1 MAAEERFNELDGM
14 RGIATILVI
23 SYHIFKRGDYFTT
36 NAILHFV
43 TSLTLYGWY
52 ALDTFFVLSGFLIT
66 GILLRTKEEKHYYK
80 NFYVR
85 RSLRVFPL
93 YYFVLTLIL
102 LLIPI
107 LDPDYVKEIPKALPY
122 YLFYQQNWFH
132 FLSSVKGT
140 EYLSVT
146 WSLAIEEQFYL
157 LFPFLVY
164 YTRKETL
171 AKISGAI
178 IVVSILAR
186 VLSVFLWKDAA
197 QMTNFYFYNTFTRFE
212 EIAFGILI
220 AIAFTYP
227 DWKSKLSKIS
237 LPVFLVTY
245 PALLIAEVI
254 TSRDI
259 GIPHPAYGNIPL
271 TVIGY
276 TLASVFASALII
288 TLTTQD
294 RLSFI
299 RRFFRNKVLTFFG
312 DHSYSIYL
320 FHMPVGLT
328 LLDYLW
334 RTNLRGWQFYFV
346 YIGATI
352 GITIMISVLTWNFLE
367 KPMLNL
373 KKYFEYREPAKPS

>member
-1 MAAEERFNELDGM
+1 MAAEERVNELDGM

-36 NAILHFV
+36 NAILHFI

-66 GILLRTKEEKHYYK
+66 GILLRTRDEKHYFK

-93 YYFVLTLIL
+93 YYFVLALIL
-102 LLIPI
+102 LLMPV
-107 LDPDYVKEIPKALPY
+107 LDPDYVSQIPKSLPY

-132 FLSSVKGT
+132 FMTSVTGT
-140 EYLSVT
+140 EHLSVT

-157 LFPFLVY
+157 LFPFLVF

-171 AKISGAI
+171 AKIAGAI
-178 IVVSILAR
+178 IGVSILAR
-186 VLSVFLWKDAA
+186 ILSVFLWTDVA

-212 EIAFGILI
+212 EISFGILI

-227 DWKSKLSKIS
+227 QWKAKLSKIAM
-237 LPVFLVTY
+237 PVFLITY

-254 TSRDI
+254 TSREI
-259 GIPHPAYGNIPL
+259 GIPHPAYGNVPL

-276 TLASVFASALII
+276 TMASIFASALII
-288 TLTTQD
+288 VLTTHD
-294 RLSFI
+294 RTTFI
-299 RRFFRNKVLTFFG
+299 RRFFRNKILTFFG

-328 LLDYLW
+328 MLDFMW
-334 RTNLRGWQFYFV
+334 RSGYRGWPFYFI
-346 YIGATI
+346 YIGVTI
-352 GITIMISVLTWNFLE
+352 GITIFISTLTWNFLE

-373 KKYFEYREPAKPS
+373 KKYFDYKEPAQ

>member
-1 MAAEERFNELDGM
+1 MAAEERVNELDGM
-14 RGIATILVI
+14 HGIATILVI

-66 GILLRTKEEKHYYK
+66 GILLRTKEEKHYFK

-93 YYFVLTLIL
+93 YYFVLALIL
-102 LLIPI
+102 FLMPR
-107 LDPDYVKEIPKALPY
+107 LDPDYVAEIPKSLPY

-132 FLSSVKGT
+132 FMTSVKGT
-140 EYLSVT
+140 EHLSVT

-157 LFPFLVY
+157 LFPFLVF

-171 AKISGAI
+171 AKIAGAI
-178 IVVSILAR
+178 IAVSILAR
-186 VLSVFLWKDAA
+186 ILSVFLWTDVA

-212 EIAFGILI
+212 EISFGILI

-227 DWKSKLSKIS
+227 EWKAKLTKIAM
-237 LPVFLVTY
+237 PVFLITY
-245 PALLIAEVI
+245 PTLLIAEVI
-254 TSRDI
+254 TSREI
-259 GIPHPAYGNIPL
+259 GIPHPAYGNVPL

-276 TLASVFASALII
+276 TLASVFASALIVV
-288 TLTTQD
+288 LTTHD
-294 RLSFI
+294 RTAFI
-299 RRFFRNKVLTFFG
+299 RRFFRNKILVFFG

-328 LLDYLW
+328 LLDFMW
-334 RTNLRGWQFYFV
+334 RSGYRGWQFYFI
-346 YIGATI
+346 YIGLTI
-352 GITIMISVLTWNFLE
+352 GITILISTLTWNFLE

-373 KKYFEYREPAKPS
+373 KKYFDYKEPAQ

>member
-1 MAAEERFNELDGM
+1 MASEERFNELDGM

-36 NAILHFV
+36 NAVLHFI

-66 GILLRTKEEKHYYK
+66 GILLRTKEEKDYFK

-93 YYFVLTLIL
+93 YYFVLALIL
-102 LLIPI
+102 FLMPK
-107 LDPDYVKEIPKALPY
+107 LDPDYVAEIPKALPY

-132 FLSSVKGT
+132 FLTNVKGT
-140 EYLSVT
+140 EHLSVT

-164 YTRKETL
+164 FTRKETL
-171 AKISGAI
+171 AKVAGGI
-178 IVVSILAR
+178 IFVSILAR
-186 VLSVFLWKDAA
+186 VLSAFLWTDVD

-212 EIAFGILI
+212 EISFGILI
-220 AIAFTYP
+220 AVAFTYP
-227 DWKSKLSKIS
+227 DWKAKLSRIAM
-237 LPVFLVTY
+237 PVFLIAY
-245 PALLIAEVI
+245 PALLITEAV
-254 TSRDI
+254 TSRSI
-259 GIPHPAYGNIPL
+259 GIPHPAYGNVPL
-271 TVIGY
+271 TVVGY
-276 TLASVFASALII
+276 TLASVFAAALIVV
-288 TLTTQD
+288 LTTHD
-294 RLSFI
+294 RMSFI

-320 FHMPVGLT
+320 FHMPIGLT

-334 RTNLRGWQFYFV
+334 RNDYRGWQIYFL
-346 YIGATI
+346 YIGLTF
-352 GITIMISVLTWNFLE
+352 GITIFISILTWNFLE
-367 KPMLNL
+367 KPMLGL
-373 KKYFEYREPAKPS
+373 KKYFEYKEPAK

>member
-1 MAAEERFNELDGM
+1 MAAEERVNELDGM

-36 NAILHFV
+36 NAILHFA

-66 GILLRTKEEKHYYK
+66 GILLRTRDEKHYFK

-93 YYFVLTLIL
+93 YYFVLALIL
-102 LLIPI
+102 FLMPN
-107 LDPDYVKEIPKALPY
+107 LDPDYVAEIPKSLPY

-132 FLSSVKGT
+132 FMTSVKGT

-157 LFPFLVY
+157 LFPFLVF

-171 AKISGAI
+171 AKIAGAI
-178 IVVSILAR
+178 IAVSILAR
-186 VLSVFLWKDAA
+186 ILSVFLWTDVA

-212 EIAFGILI
+212 EISFGILI

-227 DWKSKLSKIS
+227 EWKAKLTKIAM
-237 LPVFLVTY
+237 PVFLITY
-245 PALLIAEVI
+245 PTLLIAEVI
-254 TSRDI
+254 TSRNI
-259 GIPHPAYGNIPL
+259 GIPHPAYGNVPL

-276 TLASVFASALII
+276 TLASVFASALIVV
-288 TLTTQD
+288 LTTHD
-294 RLSFI
+294 KTAFI
-299 RRFFRNKVLTFFG
+299 RRFFRNKILVFFG

-328 LLDYLW
+328 LLDFMW
-334 RTNLRGWQFYFV
+334 RSGYRGWQFYFI
-346 YIGATI
+346 YIGLTI
-352 GITIMISVLTWNFLE
+352 GITILISTLTWNFLE

-373 KKYFEYREPAKPS
+373 KKYFDYKEPAQ